1 MSHLFQ
7 RWGQKFIT
15 EGGPAPY
22 AVLVDARHYGLEWRE
37 KFYWR
42 LTSTEHCEVLWTAL
56 APIHLKIF
64 LAVFSED
71 WDEDAFATA
80 AVTKHVKLLETT
92 KAVESFCRFAGVNQE
107 KGLGAAK
114 LLPTGEIAM
123 VVPPLYATHV
133 GSEKAGDRVDF
144 EFSWVRMNVHGEINV
159 AEHAPEPQ
167 EGWEHV
173 EARVRDHAVNMNTCR
188 LKVSEDMVK
197 ASEAKLLAKY
207 ENEDAFALA
216 RKQRESNKAHFVLPR
231 PKAKSKA
238 PISLPPP
245 PSAVL
250 PFGEPNSEYNPY
262 EAFKTSGG
270 ASGSGNQGKQST
282 FLLLMLFAEGCC
294 IVFCILH
301 FLGH

>member
-1 MSHLFQ
+1 MVGGERERKGKRTLDPGRMRDPKRPKPPKAVLRAATERRDGLTILSESTSAFVLCPFYGAKLKGKDKKCPTCLK

-22 AVLVDARHYGLEWRE
+22 AVLVDARHYGLEWRK

-42 LTSTEHCEVLWTAL
+42 LTSTEHSQVLWTAL
-56 APIHLKIF
+56 APIHLKTF
-64 LAVFSED
+64 LANFSED

-80 AVTKHVKLLETT
+80 AVTEHVKLLETT
-92 KAVESFCRFAGVNQE
+92 KAVEEFCQFAGVNQE

-114 LLPTGEIAM
+114 LLPTGEISM

-133 GSEKAGDRVDF
+133 GSEKAGDEVEF
-144 EFSWVRMNVHGEINV
+144 EFSWVSMNVHGEINE
-159 AEHAPEPQ
+159 AEHTPEPQ

-173 EARVRDHAVNMNTCR
+173 EARVRDHAVNMKTCR

-216 RKQRESNKAHFVLPR
+216 RKQ
-231 PKAKSKA
+231 
-238 PISLPPP
+238 
-245 PSAVL
+245 
-250 PFGEPNSEYNPY
+250 
-262 EAFKTSGG
+262 
-270 ASGSGNQGKQST
+270 
-282 FLLLMLFAEGCC
+282 
-294 IVFCILH
+294 
-301 FLGH
+301 